1 MQSLNPRIE
10 FSTKRSTWTVRVLHF
25 KLLQWN
31 ERFVCSRCRFR
42 IDNTDHIID
51 VIHGRRLNII
61 CPHYARSIPPG
72 DTEQFIIYAVNKEE
86 YDTCRIMTASPRI
99 VAKCDTPFIRK
110 FFTISFRS
118 FSPMPNA
125 MQFFPGED
133 YYFISTSTKDDLFL
147 RVEGMCRSNNMR
159 AVFKVQDMASVRAK
173 QAKAAE
179 AAAAAAAAAKE
190 PNLQA
195 NSVAVNTREKPERL
209 DDRPRPKTF
218 DYFLHQT
225 KEKMLLNDMEQTSGS
240 KFHKDAQ
247 PIPNNNSKRD
257 KTLFKQEASTSGA
270 SPVSAN
276 TNCYHVKF
284 VNGSLYSHLLHV
296 LSVAVILPF
305 LWSWQG
311 IKFELNSTWNMT
323 KSAKWR
329 KISSDS
335 FTS

>member
-1 MQSLNPRIE
+1 MAVSNFWATVFILCSWTFSGSMSSDKPPNPSNKKSPQEVQSPMQQNNLFWNTSNPI
-10 FSTKRSTWTVRVLHF
+10 
-25 KLLQWN
+25 
-31 ERFVCSRCRFR
+31 FR

-311 IKFELNSTWNMT
+311 IKFELNST
-323 KSAKWR
+323 
-329 KISSDS
+329 
-335 FTS
+335 